1 MMKDVK
7 QEKSA
12 DMKTRHI
19 YSVEE
24 AAHSVELFSFMEKHG
39 FCDVYDLFESDP
51 DILRIMS
58 SEISFTEVDIDEK
71 TSFVI
76 FTESEIAYNSE
87 IKEMLSLFYADNFQ
101 DYFTRLASSWTV
113 FRSLV
118 SGIAYRG
125 GRGYCYT
132 IWERKD

>member
-1 MMKDVK
+1 MKNVK
-7 QEKSA
+7 QEKSNN
-12 DMKTRHI
+12 MKTRHI
-19 YSVEE
+19 YSIEE
-24 AAHSVELFSFMEKHG
+24 AAHSGELFSFMEENG
-39 FCDVYDLFESDP
+39 FCDVYDFFQSDP
-51 DILRIMS
+51 DILRIMG

-76 FTESEIAYNSE
+76 FTESKITYDSE
-87 IKEMLSLFYADNFQ
+87 IKEMLSLFYTDNFQ
-101 DYFTRLASSWTV
+101 DFFTNRVSSWAL

-132 IWERKD
+132 IWEYKD